1 MHSPLLCCS
10 LSTLAWYGELVL
22 NCLVTSLLVFIA
34 VRFSLNL
41 CSALM
46 SSQRAKQ
53 FCFIISLHVIGGKT

>member
-46 SSQRAKQ
+46 SSQGAN
-53 FCFIISLHVIGGKT
+53 